1 MYHVDIDEFA
11 AGRRPCLVWRHSALC
26 LWWKQKGGEYKSEDD
41 HGEYKSDYEDGDD
54 HGEYKSDYEDDDDN
68 GDQCRMMIEMAMG
81 MVIHKE

>member
-1 MYHVDIDEFA
+1 MVEIE
-11 AGRRPCLVWRHSALC
+11 G
-26 LWWKQKGGEYKSEDD
+26 WWVQSEDD

-81 MVIHKE
+81 MVIHKEWWSWRW